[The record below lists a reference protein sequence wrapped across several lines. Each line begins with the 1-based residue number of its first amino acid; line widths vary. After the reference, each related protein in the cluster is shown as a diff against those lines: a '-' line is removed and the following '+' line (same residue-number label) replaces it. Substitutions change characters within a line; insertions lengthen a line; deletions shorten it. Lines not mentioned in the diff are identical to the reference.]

1 VKTESTYSILKKN
14 IILRLKHIDMEK
26 DLHDIVL
33 HKYLNSIKKEK
44 AELNLR
50 QEVILKEKTDL
61 LISILTTLKEETKQ
75 FSFDVI
81 GNAYIPKEMPCLYI
95 NEKKSINCIVDRVRI
110 YTTIHSIGLDVVDV
124 ETGYKFEDILLEDC
138 QSSIIDNLLD
148 YLTENFTIVCK
159 YYKAL

>member
-1 VKTESTYSILKKN
+1 
-14 IILRLKHIDMEK
+14 MEK
-26 DLHDIVL
+26 DLHNTVL
-33 HKYLNSIKKEK
+33 HKYINSVKKEQ

-61 LISILTTLKEETKQ
+61 LISILTAIKEETKQ
-75 FSFDVI
+75 YSFDVR
-81 GNAYIPKEMPCLYI
+81 GNAYIPKEIPCLYI

-124 ETGYKFEDILLEDC
+124 ETGYKFEDVLIEDC
-138 QSSIIDNLLD
+138 QSGIIDSLLD
-148 YLTENFTIVCK
+148 YLIENFTIVCK